1 MSTLIVCLPPVSAGP
16 STNYSYLRLNAGS
29 IEDSQASAT
38 AALLPAI
45 GRGSEVVVV
54 VPSAALSWHS
64 IQLPDG
70 VTASSP
76 RLRSILEGL
85 LEERLLDDLDTVH
98 LALAPTFRTVEN
110 SSTWVAACNKAW
122 LFEHLQ
128 VLEAAQRPVTKV
140 VPEFSP
146 DLETLQVHAISDENS
161 S

>member
-76 RLRSILEGL
+76 RLRSILEDVL
-85 LEERLLDDLDTVH
+85 LNTMYEVPGMGDVAKIVVTESSVIEKT
-98 LALAPTFRTVEN
+98 APLIVMRG
-110 SSTWVAACNKAW
+110 SSKAPRQRRAA
-122 LFEHLQ
+122 
-128 VLEAAQRPVTKV
+128 
-140 VPEFSP
+140 S
-146 DLETLQVHAISDENS
+146 
-161 S
+161 